1 MSDCIKCK
9 GKLSYQVFDGRH
21 EQYLTVE
28 CWDCLSVIN
37 YQDHVASEFTQLI
50 RKGSPERLAQFVAS
64 FVVNQMVEQKGDLNR
79 LEEIIKSKNLIEAFA
94 LCGAYSN

>member
-1 MSDCIKCK
+1 MSCEKCN
-9 GKLSYQVFDGRH
+9 GTLTYTVFDQKH
-21 EQYLTVE
+21 EQHLSVE
-28 CWDCLSVIN
+28 CWDCLSVLN

-50 RKGSPERLAQFVAS
+50 SKGSHEKLAQYVAS
-64 FVVNQMVEQKGDLNR
+64 FVVKQMAEQKGDLNR